1 MTKPAQLSANQ
12 SREAER
18 CTRSAVAERLG
29 PGGTV
34 AVSAAHAPAEQSALA
49 VRYADMCRAIAECH
63 RIDEV
68 KEIRDKVLAL
78 EVYSSQAKNTD
89 AERQACEIRL
99 RAERRAGVLLKEL
112 AEAEM
117 RASGP
122 GQRAAGPGRGK
133 ASSHATLLDMG
144 VTRDQSSK
152 WQKLARIPEEDFEA
166 ALRSPEKKPTTAA
179 LIREIR
185 DPAASAVARLPDDS
199 LWLWGRL
206 RDFERDEYVSKDP
219 HAVFDAMTDTMQADV
234 RRIAPTA
241 IAFLSAMIEGADDE
255 A

>member
-1 MTKPAQLSANQ
+1 M
-12 SREAER
+12 
-18 CTRSAVAERLG
+18 

-34 AVSAAHAPAEQSALA
+34 ALSDPHAHVGQGALA
-49 VRYADMCRAIAECH
+49 VRYEDMCRAIAECH

-68 KEIRDKVLAL
+68 KEIRDKALAL
-78 EVYSSQAKNTD
+78 EVYSKQARNTD
-89 AERQACEIRL
+89 AERKAADIRL
-99 RAERRAGVLLKEL
+99 RAERRAGVLLKDL

-117 RASGP
+117 RAIGP
-122 GQRAAGPGRGK
+122 QQRAPGPGRGK
-133 ASSHATLLDMG
+133 ASPHATLSEIG

-152 WQKLARIPEEDFEA
+152 WQRLAQIPEAEFEA
-166 ALRSPEKKPTTAA
+166 ALRDPDKKPTTAA

-185 DPAASAVARLPDDS
+185 DPAASTVARLPDDS

-206 RDFERDEYVSKDP
+206 RDFERDEYASKDP
-219 HAVFDAMTDTMQADV
+219 GAVFGAMTDTMQADV

-241 IAFLSAMIEGADDE
+241 IAFLSAMIDGADDD